1 MSLLSSEGTALAH
14 VQLSRAEKQ
23 TQELESLTQTAKYLS
38 HQILASL
45 QGLGSFKD
53 Q

>member
-1 MSLLSSEGTALAH
+1 MSLCSSKGTALAH

-23 TQELESLTQTAKYLS
+23 TQELESLTRTAKYLT

-45 QGLGSFKD
+45 QGSVSFKD